1 MSFFSKLLKKSS
13 DSKSPAIRPGKEE
26 TKYSLFPIFP
36 LTNLDVAPKRKAK
49 RRKRNV
55 S

>member
-1 MSFFSKLLKKSS
+1 MSFLSKLLKKSS
-13 DSKSPAIRPGKEE
+13 DSKSPALRPGKEE
-26 TKYSLFPIFP
+26 TKYSLFSISP
-36 LTNLDVAPKRKAK
+36 LINLDPALKRKAK